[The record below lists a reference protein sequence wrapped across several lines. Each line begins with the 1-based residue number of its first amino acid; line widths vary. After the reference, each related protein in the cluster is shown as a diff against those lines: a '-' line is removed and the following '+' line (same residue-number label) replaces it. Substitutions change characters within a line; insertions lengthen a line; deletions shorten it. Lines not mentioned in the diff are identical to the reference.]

1 VSPELL
7 CPAAGEAA
15 FRAIKKP
22 APFKEQARGQREH
35 ANSPGRSPGADDIKI
50 AKKIDSGDA
59 RVHICIITR
68 WSGFVKE
75 ARTGG
80 QADRRTVGRSDRRTG
95 GQADRKRTDGSEL
108 IQAGSHNRST
118 LFRMMPYERF
128 QAWRVAHELALDI
141 YRVTE
146 RWPAA
151 ERYHLTAQTRR
162 AALSAPTNIAEGAAK
177 RGPREFR
184 RYLDI
189 ARGSLSELSYL
200 LLFSRDLGI
209 LDEKTFRELSSTR
222 DQVGKL
228 TWGLYHSLAPARR
241 S

>member
-1 VSPELL
+1 MVSPELL

-35 ANSPGRSPGADDIKI
+35 ANSPGRSTGADDIKI

-59 RVHICIITR
+59 RVHICIIMR

-80 QADRRTVGRSDRRTG
+80 QAERRTVG
-95 GQADRKRTDGSEL
+95 QAGRKRTDGSEL

-228 TWGLYHSLAPARR
+228 TWGLYNSLAPARR